1 MGGVG
6 PSVFN
11 QFTYSYKDTLT
22 WVKGSHS
29 IKFGGDIT
37 HAKFLDTAPWNAIP
51 SYSFTNLW
59 NFANDVP
66 VQENGAFDPLTGK
79 PTSTT
84 KNLRDGTVAFFI
96 QDDWKVSPNLTLN
109 LGIRW
114 EDFIPPTET
123 QGNLSNV
130 VLGTGANV
138 LTDLWV
144 RKGGELYNNTFTNFE
159 PQLGFAWS
167 PGKSVLGKRLSVR
180 GGFGMGYNL
189 EQFAITSNGRFNPP
203 FINSLTLS
211 GDQILYATGS
221 NIHDINSFPSNPNAI
236 LQYNLNGLP
245 IGGSGLNLTGFPN
258 NFPPAVTYRY
268 SLDTQLDLGHN
279 WMASVG
285 YSGSESRHLTRQYN
299 NLNWLFYPN
308 INSAVNSVDWYAPDA
323 NAHYNAFLAEAQHR
337 FSSNFEIDFQYRY
350 SRNVDDGTQDYAT
363 DLYPW
368 NRSYSYGPADYD
380 TPQSYKIW
388 GMYTPKFTKLGTG
401 WVDKVVG
408 GWTISGIINGHSGF
422 PWSPQSCPSGT
433 IDYSGSN
440 IGCLFPGSYLGGAT
454 NSTSNSTF
462 ESPFGNFQKNAA
474 GGQAYFTEAASGLG
488 VPAAP
493 TNIYRNMFRGPGYFG
508 NDIQLAKAFGLPK
521 VRGLGENAR
530 LNLQANFY
538 NLLNHENL
546 SNINGTQ
553 TIGVNSPQFGV
564 SQSGLAGRI
573 VELQARFSF

>member
-1 MGGVG
+1 M
-6 PSVFN
+6 
-11 QFTYSYKDTLT
+11 
-22 WVKGSHS
+22 
-29 IKFGGDIT
+29 
-37 HAKFLDTAPWNAIP
+37 
-51 SYSFTNLW
+51 
-59 NFANDVP
+59 
-66 VQENGAFDPLTGK
+66 
-79 PTSTT
+79 
-84 KNLRDGTVAFFI
+84 RDGTVAFFI

-123 QGNLSNV
+123 QGNLSNL

-138 LTDLWV
+138 LTNLWV

-167 PGKSVLGKRLSVR
+167 PGQSVLGKRLSVR

-211 GDQILYATGS
+211 GNQILYATGS
-221 NIHDINSFPSNPNAI
+221 DIHDINSFPSNPNAI

-368 NRSYSYGPADYD
+368 NRSYSYGQADYD

-422 PWSPQSCPSGT
+422 PWTPQSCPSGT
-433 IDYSGSN
+433 IDYAGSN

-474 GGQAYFTEAASGLG
+474 GGQAYFTEAATGLG
-488 VPAAP
+488 VPGG
-493 TNIYRNMFRGPGYFG
+493 TNKRLPQHVPRTRLLWQRHSTCQGVRTAEGAWPWGKRTAQSAG
-508 NDIQLAKAFGLPK
+508 QLL
-521 VRGLGENAR
+521 
-530 LNLQANFY
+530 
-538 NLLNHENL
+538 
-546 SNINGTQ
+546 
-553 TIGVNSPQFGV
+553 
-564 SQSGLAGRI
+564 
-573 VELQARFSF
+573 

>member
-1 MGGVG
+1 
-6 PSVFN
+6 
-11 QFTYSYKDTLT
+11 
-22 WVKGSHS
+22 
-29 IKFGGDIT
+29 
-37 HAKFLDTAPWNAIP
+37 
-51 SYSFTNLW
+51 
-59 NFANDVP
+59 
-66 VQENGAFDPLTGK
+66 
-79 PTSTT
+79 
-84 KNLRDGTVAFFI
+84 
-96 QDDWKVSPNLTLN
+96 
-109 LGIRW
+109 
-114 EDFIPPTET
+114 
-123 QGNLSNV
+123 
-130 VLGTGANV
+130 
-138 LTDLWV
+138 
-144 RKGGELYNNTFTNFE
+144 
-159 PQLGFAWS
+159 
-167 PGKSVLGKRLSVR
+167 
-180 GGFGMGYNL
+180 
-189 EQFAITSNGRFNPP
+189 
-203 FINSLTLS
+203 
-211 GDQILYATGS
+211 
-221 NIHDINSFPSNPNAI
+221 
-236 LQYNLNGLP
+236 
-245 IGGSGLNLTGFPN
+245 
-258 NFPPAVTYRY
+258 
-268 SLDTQLDLGHN
+268 
-279 WMASVG
+279 
-285 YSGSESRHLTRQYN
+285 
-299 NLNWLFYPN
+299 
-308 INSAVNSVDWYAPDA
+308 
-323 NAHYNAFLAEAQHR
+323 
-337 FSSNFEIDFQYRY
+337 
-350 SRNVDDGTQDYAT
+350 
-363 DLYPW
+363 
-368 NRSYSYGPADYD
+368 
-380 TPQSYKIW
+380 
-388 GMYTPKFTKLGTG
+388 MYTPKFTKLGTG